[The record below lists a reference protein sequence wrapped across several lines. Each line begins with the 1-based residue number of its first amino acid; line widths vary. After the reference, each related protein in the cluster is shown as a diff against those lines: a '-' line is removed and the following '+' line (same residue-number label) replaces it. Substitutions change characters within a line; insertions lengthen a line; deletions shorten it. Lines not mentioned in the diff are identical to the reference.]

1 MAGKETLLETK
12 GITLKEDVRING
24 VDYKATLAANGDLA
38 WRSADAFAGE
48 RRLSLDKEVLGI
60 ELRGTILT
68 VRSFVE
74 EIKEASCFG
83 AGKRE
88 VKRVRKDYVFEL
100 ETEEKGMIWG
110 DRLSA
115 CIGSLGMI
123 PN

>member
-1 MAGKETLLETK
+1 MAGEETLLETQ
-12 GITLKEDVRING
+12 GITLTEDVRING
-24 VDYKATLAANGDLA
+24 VDYEATLAANGDLA
-38 WRSADAFAGE
+38 WRSAKAFAGE

-74 EIKEASCFG
+74 EIKEASCLG
-83 AGKRE
+83 TRKRK

-115 CIGSLGMI
+115 SIGSLGMI
-123 PN
+123 S

>member
-1 MAGKETLLETK
+1 MAGEETLFGTNLT
-12 GITLKEDVRING
+12 EDVRING
-24 VDYKATLAANGDLA
+24 VDYEATLAANGDLT
-38 WRSADAFAGE
+38 WRTRGAFAGE

-74 EIKEASCFG
+74 EIKESSCLG

-100 ETEEKGMIWG
+100 ETEEKGMVWG
-110 DRLSA
+110 ERLSA
-115 CIGSLGMI
+115 CIGSLGNI
-123 PN
+123 T